1 MRLHTLQDVGPSTM
15 FREGLLCQ
23 PKGET
28 IVPTVNYGSEK
39 DNIWIG
45 PFYSRYYH
53 EVYPEGLH
61 RDVGIREFEMRVW
74 TYLRDSPIYF
84 LEIPFSEVEFM
95 MENNFPTE
103 VLLVRS
109 NDLIVIAKPTDSEC
123 EWLKGSMGG
132 DPVDEGELNVQ
143 IGFLKI
149 KDGILQIVAEKEME
163 DEPRRI

>member
-15 FREGLLCQ
+15 LREGLLCQ
-23 PKGET
+23 PNGEK

-39 DNIWIG
+39 GNKWIG
-45 PFYSRYYH
+45 PFYTRYYH
-53 EVYPEGLH
+53 EVYHEGLH
-61 RDVGIREFEMRVW
+61 RDVGIKEFEMRVW

-103 VLLVRS
+103 VILVKS
-109 NDLIVIAKPTDSEC
+109 DKLTVIAKPTDSDC
-123 EWLKGSMGG
+123 KRFKGLMGG
-132 DPVDEGELNVQ
+132 GSVDDGELNVQ

-149 KDGILQIVAEKEME
+149 EDGILQIVAEEEMK
-163 DEPRRI
+163 

>member
-15 FREGLLCQ
+15 LREGLLCQ
-23 PKGET
+23 PNGET
-28 IVPTVNYGSEK
+28 IVPVVNYGSEK
-39 DNIWIG
+39 DNKWIG

-61 RDVGIREFEMRVW
+61 RDVGIKEFEKRVW

-84 LEIPFSEVEFM
+84 LGFSFSEVEFM

-103 VLLVRS
+103 VILAKSDKLT
-109 NDLIVIAKPTDSEC
+109 VIAKPTDSDC
-123 EWLKGSMGG
+123 ERFKDLMGR
-132 DPVDEGELNVQ
+132 DPVFDGELGVQ

-149 KDGILQIVAEKEME
+149 EDGVLQIVAEEEMK
-163 DEPRRI
+163 